1 MKIDNSVFDP
11 NIQKEQ
17 PFAKANYGASF
28 AEVAKAKVDAFDK
41 AQKVGQSGYDKE
53 EVTGKSAIEELQQK
67 MENESMSA
75 GERKNQMAVLSNTL
89 SPEDYRKL
97 QEEGFSIHET
107 DGKTIVTVTDKI
119 KAQLA
124 KAGVDVSAMGDS
136 LTREQLEAIGGSVAA
151 ANQLEREFAQADLP
165 DSQENMAEG
174 LEALNQAKS

>member
-107 DGKTIVTVTDKI
+107 DPLWEIPLPG
-119 KAQLA
+119 
-124 KAGVDVSAMGDS
+124 SNW
-136 LTREQLEAIGGSVAA
+136 RQLEAVWRRPISWKG
-151 ANQLEREFAQADLP
+151 NLP
-165 DSQENMAEG
+165 RQTCRIPRRIWQKG
-174 LEALNQAKS
+174 LRL

>member
-75 GERKNQMAVLSNTL
+75 GKRNQ
-89 SPEDYRKL
+89 
-97 QEEGFSIHET
+97 
-107 DGKTIVTVTDKI
+107 
-119 KAQLA
+119 
-124 KAGVDVSAMGDS
+124 
-136 LTREQLEAIGGSVAA
+136 
-151 ANQLEREFAQADLP
+151 
-165 DSQENMAEG
+165 
-174 LEALNQAKS
+174 